1 MKHALFM
8 VVYTLYFTFRG
19 FAVPFLALI
28 PYYTWAVLRPQ
39 ATWEWSLPRGIRWSF
54 YAAIL
59 AMLVVLLNF
68 RECSFQNVKKGF
80 IKILLLFAVLVFL
93 SYAFAM
99 NMKTAGRILEEYL
112 KILLMMVVTCYAIS
126 KPKHHRYLGMVIV
139 VSLSYLIFNVNQL
152 YLWYNRLDIY
162 HNGYGGLDNNG
173 AALMLAMAIPF
184 MYFLFM
190 AEKRLW
196 RWGYLALT
204 LPAAHAIM
212 LTYSRGAMLSA
223 VVTAVPMVLIGSKKK
238 IRSVIVLVLIGM
250 VVLSLAG
257 NEVRDRFSTISES
270 ESDKSAQSRFTSWR
284 AGYEIA
290 KDYPMLGV
298 GLRNSPMIIRQ
309 YGIGNFAPVVHNLYI
324 QVAADTGFPAAVA
337 LLLMMAYALI
347 GFWKASKKAGKRVE
361 DKEMRWHYAICQAG
375 FWSLF
380 MYCFGSLFLSTEVFE
395 LPYLLMV
402 MGATA
407 QGVLQKQ
414 EAKESQTNLSS
425 DQKAPGS
432 LPSPA

>member
-8 VVYTLYFTFRG
+8 VVYTLYFTVRG
-19 FAVPFLALI
+19 FADPFLALI

-39 ATWEWSLPRGIRWSF
+39 ATWKWSLPQGIRWSL

-59 AMLVVLLNF
+59 GMLVVLLNF
-68 RECSFQNVKKGF
+68 RMCSFRNVKKGF
-80 IKILLLFAVLVFL
+80 LKILLAFACLVFL
-93 SYAFAM
+93 SYGFAM
-99 NMKTAGRILEEYL
+99 DMEIAGRVLEEYL
-112 KILLMMVVTCYAIS
+112 KILLMMAVACYAIS
-126 KPKHHRYLGMVIV
+126 KPKHHRYLAMVILIP
-139 VSLSYLIFNVNQL
+139 LSYLIFNVNQL
-152 YLWYNRLDIY
+152 YLWHNRLDIY

-190 AEKRLW
+190 AERRFW

-238 IRSVIVLVLIGM
+238 IRSVVVMVLIGM

-270 ESDKSAQSRFTSWR
+270 ESDASAQSRFTSWR

-290 KDYPMLGV
+290 KDNPMVGV
-298 GLRNSPMIIRQ
+298 GLRNSPLIIRS
-309 YGIGNFAPVVHNLYI
+309 YGIGDFAPVVHNLYI

-337 LLLMMAYALI
+337 LLLMMAYALV
-347 GFWKASKKAGKRVE
+347 GFWKASRRAGRQMD
-361 DKEMRWHYAICQAG
+361 DKEMRWHHAVCQAG
-375 FWSLF
+375 FWSMFL
-380 MYCFGSLFLSTEVFE
+380 YCFGSLFLSTELFE
-395 LPYLLMV
+395 LPYLLMA

-407 QGVLQKQ
+407 QGVLQEQ
-414 EAKESQTNLSS
+414 ETQDSQTDSVP
-425 DQKAPGS
+425 DQHSRSPV
-432 LPSPA
+432 PSPA